1 MKVPNGWSARI
12 SAAKIHDYLLSPV
25 HPAGRSKCA
34 FFTSL
39 GYSRAAWRR
48 LDADLRVHLRD
59 HDVVRT
65 QPNPYGM
72 KYIVRGTLSG
82 PSGAVADVIAVWIL
96 LDGESAPRFV
106 TAYPGED

>member
-1 MKVPNGWSARI
+1 MRVPNGRSARI
-12 SAAKIHDYLLSPV
+12 DAAKIHDYLLSPV
-25 HPAGRSKCA
+25 HPIGRFKSD

-39 GYSRAAWRR
+39 GYSRDAWRR
-48 LDADLRVHLRD
+48 LEADLQAHLRD
-59 HDVVRT
+59 HEVVQT

-72 KYIVRGTLSG
+72 KYVVRGTLCG
-82 PSGAVADVIAVWIL
+82 PSGAAADVITVWIV

>member
-1 MKVPNGWSARI
+1 MRVPNART
-12 SAAKIHDYLLSPV
+12 ARLAPAKIQDYLLSPV
-25 HPAGRSKCA
+25 HPIGRFKCA

-48 LDADLRVHLRD
+48 LDADLRVHLQD
-59 HDVVRT
+59 NDVVQT

-72 KYIVRGTLSG
+72 KYVVRGTLSG

-106 TAYPGED
+106 TAYPGEE